1 MPKQISSEL
10 KLKVISLYYLGN
22 TRDEIAKLTGLG
34 QGTVSNILHEFKTEI
49 GKQEFEAIKIHAKF
63 LRKNNISPQESLT
76 GLRFHRML
84 NDHVSEGDLD
94 RFLASCFEC
103 LGYDGDLPNLVNKAM
118 RLIHLESSLGMPVE
132 KIPHYYQEMA
142 SQIPI
147 LKDQI
152 TNLKNQKAESQTNL
166 ANTLNKNKVTLFAL
180 DQFVVAKQSLA
191 RLGIPIDDLI
201 QYENTLGEISR
212 LGFDPKRITEKIE
225 QISNL
230 DECIKALQ
238 ITKTSLD
245 QSILS
250 NKNEHMKLTST
261 FEKSIQMLSKQRNF
275 LEIEIENLTKKK
287 EQLELSLKELETK
300 IIQKLSFVQ
309 EQIKKLEST
318 DPLRMIY
325 DKDGKLYLVIPAL
338 MIFLD
343 ELKTWL
349 KQNVESSFTINRRI
363 DDVISELKKELKK
376 LAIE

>member
-1 MPKQISSEL
+1 M
-10 KLKVISLYYLGN
+10 SLYYLGN

-34 QGTVSNILHEFKTEI
+34 QGTVSNILHEFETEI
-49 GKQEFEAIKIHAKF
+49 GKQEFEAIKIHGKL

-84 NDHVSEGDLD
+84 KDHVSEVDLD
-94 RFLASCFEC
+94 RFLASCVEC
-103 LGYDGDLPNLVNKAM
+103 LGYDGDLPNLVNRAV
-118 RLIHLESSLGMPVE
+118 RLIQLESSLGIPVE

-152 TNLKNQKAESQTNL
+152 TNLKNQKAESQTSL
-166 ANTLNKNKVTLFAL
+166 ANTLDKNKVTLFSL
-180 DQFVVAKQSLA
+180 DQFARTKQSLA
-191 RLGIPIDDLI
+191 RLGITIDDLI
-201 QYENTLGEISR
+201 QYENALGEISR

-238 ITKTSLD
+238 VTKSNLD
-245 QSILS
+245 QSLLS
-250 NKNEHMKLTST
+250 DKNEHVKLTAT

-275 LEIEIENLTKKK
+275 LVVEIESLTKKK
-287 EQLELSLKELETK
+287 GQLELSLKELEAK
-300 IIQKLSFVQ
+300 IIQKLSSAQ
-309 EQIKKLEST
+309 ERIKKLEST

-325 DKDGKLYLVIPAL
+325 NKDGKPFLVIPVL
-338 MIFLD
+338 LIFLD

-349 KQNVESSFTINRRI
+349 KQNVESNFTINRRI
-363 DDVISELKKELKK
+363 DDVISELQKELKK